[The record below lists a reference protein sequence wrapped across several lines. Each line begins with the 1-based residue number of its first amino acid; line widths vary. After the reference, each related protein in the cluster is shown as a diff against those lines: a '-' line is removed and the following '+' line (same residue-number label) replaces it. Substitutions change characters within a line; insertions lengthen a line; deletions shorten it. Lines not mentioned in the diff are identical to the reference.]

1 MIPES
6 IAQIYTAA
14 QKVYPDTTMSPE
26 ERDEAFFLSVA
37 EGFFSDFVSNRTL
50 RPYNW
55 SGERSYE
62 ELRQYAQGEQS
73 PLKYQNVLCPPRVN
87 RARQSG
93 DPYFKP
99 PGGGDNVFMNIS
111 WATVKVLPKIVDTIL
126 GLSTGIKFKPTPIAI
141 DDSSMTTKS
150 LEKALYELQLDPA
163 YKEIKAMAQAT
174 GVQMQQPELEFS
186 SKSDIDM
193 FFNLGGIKLAWELA
207 ASNAILS
214 TEQQSDLETIKTML
228 IEDLVVL
235 GKAVCA
241 DYIEPID
248 NSVKIRYV
256 DPANFTCN
264 FSNYNDFR
272 NMERGME
279 IRYMTMAELRRETDL
294 SEEDINEIAKQY
306 EGYRSAPGLITNSGN
321 GNNSIWRDKTQNNSI
336 LENLI
341 PVAAIK
347 FIATDVEKFAE
358 VTNRKYGNL
367 SYKKVK
373 GDVKLSRRDKEDGKV
388 IKEHKTEFVY
398 KVSFIPGTSKVFDYG
413 KDIDIIR
420 TGPNGQKQARLPW
433 HVYKTQKASVVERSI
448 PFVDDICIAVYKKRN
463 TIAKMPP
470 LPALAINT
478 AVMRNLTLGGV
489 KMNPVEAQDLFGQSG
504 TLYFEGMDDHGK
516 YVGGYTSSPITP
528 ISIGTEFAN
537 AINAYNME
545 IDKGMEN
552 IRLVT
557 GVNEFIDGTTAP
569 ERLGLGVAEMAA
581 GATNNTLRT
590 IFKGYESL
598 LKNAMQSAILRWQLV
613 ASTDGYKG
621 KVMAIGEQSV
631 QVFQLTKDFSMA
643 NFGLKI
649 EILPG
654 EVEKQQLMQEIV
666 ALGTMNY
673 QTNGEAGLDP
683 SVVFALKR
691 LIRADNMLMAQ
702 FLLAKAV
709 KEARARAESKQKEMM
724 AQNAQ
729 AQQQAVQ
736 AGNEGKVAV
745 QELKNKGGVEQAV
758 IAQEGKIGAAQ
769 TQADAKVETSSP
781 A

>member
-6 IAQIYTAA
+6 IAQIYTQANKA
-14 QKVYPDTTMSPE
+14 YAYPDTTMSPE
-26 ERDEAFFLSVA
+26 ERDRAFFLSVA
-37 EGFFSDFVSNRTL
+37 QGFFSDFVNNRTL

-73 PLKYQNVLCPPRVN
+73 PAKYQNILCPPKVSKT
-87 RARQSG
+87 RQTG
-93 DPYFKP
+93 DSYFKP
-99 PGGGDNVFMNIS
+99 PQGNDNVFMNIS

-126 GLSTGIKFKPTPIAI
+126 GLSTGIKFKPTPVAI
-141 DDSSMTTKS
+141 DDSSITKKS

-163 YKEIKAMAQAT
+163 FKEIKKMAQQA
-174 GVQMQQPELEFS
+174 GVQVQQPDLEFS
-186 SKSDIDM
+186 NKSDIDM
-193 FFNLGGIKLAWELA
+193 FFNLGGVKLAWEMA
-207 ASNAILS
+207 ASSAILS
-214 TEQQSDLETIKTML
+214 TEQQSDLETIKSML

-235 GKAVCA
+235 GRAVCA
-241 DYIEPID
+241 DYIETID

-264 FSNYNDFR
+264 FSNYNDYR

-279 IRYMTMAELRRETDL
+279 VRYMTMAEIRRETDL
-294 SEEDINEIAKQY
+294 SEHEIDDIARKY
-306 EGYRSAPGLITNSGN
+306 EGYRSAPGLFTNN
-321 GNNSIWRDKTQNNSI
+321 GNNSIWRDKTQNNAL

-341 PVAAIK
+341 PVASIK

-373 GDVKLSRRDKEDGKV
+373 DDYKMTRRDREDKKE
-388 IKEHKTEFVY
+388 IREERTEYVY
-398 KVSFIPGTSKVFDYG
+398 KVSFIPGTDVIFDYG
-413 KDIDIIR
+413 KDVDIIR
-420 TGPNGQKQARLPW
+420 SGPNGQKQARLPW
-433 HVYKTQKASVVERSI
+433 HVYKTQKASIVERSI

-478 AVMRNLTLGGV
+478 AVMRNLTLGGI

-528 ISIGTEFAN
+528 ISIGGEFAN

-552 IRLVT
+552 IRLVS

-590 IFKGYESL
+590 IFKGYESM
-598 LKNAMQSAILRWQLV
+598 LKSAMQSVLLRWQLV

-621 KVMAIGEQSV
+621 KVMAIGEQAV
-631 QVFQLTKDFSMA
+631 QVFELTKDFSMA

-654 EVEKQQLMQEIV
+654 EAEKQQLMQEIN

-683 SVVFALKR
+683 SIVFALKR
-691 LIRADNMLMAQ
+691 LIRADNVMMAQ

-709 KEARARAESKQKEMM
+709 KEARARAEAKQKEMM
-724 AQNAQ
+724 AQNAKS
-729 AQQQAVQ
+729 QQEAVMLANQ
-736 AGNEGKVAV
+736 GKL
-745 QELKNKGGVEQAV
+745 QDTELKNKGGVEQAV
-758 IAQEGKIGAAQ
+758 VAQEGKVAAAQ
-769 TQADAKVETSSP
+769 VQANAKEESP
-781 A
+781 GAR